1 MLGARLQSIYLSIHG
16 YRTAGFVNN
25 PFLTSYFNHDRGFD
39 TWRDVI
45 HWQEQTGGS
54 NQVLESI
61 NSLAA
66 KVSTRLSDGVLYRT
80 LKRIYSGVI
89 STAES
94 VTGAMGTTDAD
105 VVDEALSW
113 LDETEPDDSFFL
125 WVHLMDAHHP
135 YAYDESHRE
144 ALGIGTEHIR
154 NPPEEITP
162 GTERHRAIIDSYD
175 TGIRRADAQIGR
187 LIDGVSDDTVILCT
201 GDHGEEFGKHRSF
214 HTASGY
220 DSMAQVPLV
229 ISDGRDVDRVE
240 TPVSHVDIAP
250 TLASCAD
257 VEPHGQ
263 WDGTDMVSIPLEV
276 DRDVFVGIE
285 TPEYLTGAVVSPP
298 WKFIYEGRDRS
309 AGIETKELYDISN
322 DPKES
327 HNLAEKKKEISN
339 KLEST
344 WYQYLDDVLEE
355 RVQCQH
361 SMWGPDDEITE
372 FDPDTEV
379 RSAESSLQDSEE
391 EVAES
396 IEEQLEYLGYK

>member
-1 MLGARLQSIYLSIHG
+1 
-16 YRTAGFVNN
+16 
-25 PFLTSYFNHDRGFD
+25 
-39 TWRDVI
+39 
-45 HWQEQTGGS
+45 
-54 NQVLESI
+54 
-61 NSLAA
+61 
-66 KVSTRLSDGVLYRT
+66 
-80 LKRIYSGVI
+80 
-89 STAES
+89 
-94 VTGAMGTTDAD
+94 MGTTDAD

-162 GTERHRAIIDSYD
+162 GTERHQAIIDSYD

-327 HNLAEKKKEISN
+327 HNLTEKKKEISN